1 MPSYRNP
8 ITYRSYRTKHHR
20 LKSAASTNATSVK
33 ASAGQ
38 IYGCAAYNRTNQDKY
53 LKLYDKAS
61 APTVGTDVPA
71 WTICLPARGGYDA
84 PASPI
89 GEPFE
94 NGIAYAITANV
105 EDTDTTVVGVDDVH
119 GRILYA

>member
-1 MPSYRNP
+1 MPSYRNSAV
-8 ITYRSYRTKHHR
+8 YRAYRTQRHR
-20 LKSAASTNATSVK
+20 IKSAAGTNATSVK
-33 ASAGQ
+33 AAAGQ
-38 IYGCAAYNRTNQDKY
+38 IYGVAIFNRTNQDKY

-71 WTICLPARGGYDA
+71 FTICLPGRGGYDA

-105 EDTDTTVVGVDDVH
+105 EDTDTTAVGVDDVH